1 MPCIYSVHDSKSEA
15 YLNPFYSRTK
25 AEAIR
30 AFQTECNNE
39 TSPFYLYPTDFTL
52 YELGEFDELSA
63 SIVTHEKPVHLSHAS
78 EFSKT

>member
-1 MPCIYSVHDSKSEA
+1 MPRIYSVHDSKSEA

-39 TSPFYLYPTDFTL
+39 TSPFHLYPTDFTP
-52 YELGEFDELSA
+52 Y
-63 SIVTHEKPVHLSHAS
+63 
-78 EFSKT
+78 